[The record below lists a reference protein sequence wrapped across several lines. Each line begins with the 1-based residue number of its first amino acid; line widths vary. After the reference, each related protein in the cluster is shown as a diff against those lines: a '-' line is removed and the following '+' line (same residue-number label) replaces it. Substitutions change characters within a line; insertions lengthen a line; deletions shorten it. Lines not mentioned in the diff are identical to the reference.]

1 MWSTIILFHI
11 TVRHSPSFQKMKF
24 LAIAFLMTVLVGSTF
39 GANFWCGH
47 GAVSAGTC
55 CWNGEMESAGWKHS
69 SVDNF
74 VSSSGCPSG
83 KTRKT
88 VIAVPGTSHKCY
100 SCARSAW
107 GISKSNFASS
117 MKSDWQYE
125 KRTIIIITI
134 ARKV

>member
-1 MWSTIILFHI
+1 MGIIQLEKFHNNNLFSYNLSKLSLNTIVGTIALN
-11 TVRHSPSFQKMKF
+11 
-24 LAIAFLMTVLVGSTF
+24 LIAFVTVLVGSTF

-100 SCARSAW
+100 SCARSA
-107 GISKSNFASS
+107 
-117 MKSDWQYE
+117 
-125 KRTIIIITI
+125 
-134 ARKV
+134 